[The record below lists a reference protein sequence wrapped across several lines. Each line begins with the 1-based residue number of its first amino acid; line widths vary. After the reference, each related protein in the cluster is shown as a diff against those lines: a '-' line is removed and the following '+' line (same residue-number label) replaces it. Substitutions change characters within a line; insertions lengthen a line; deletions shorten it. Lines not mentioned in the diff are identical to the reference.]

1 MAEKPTYTIP
11 GQAIAQNKWE
21 GKFYTN
27 TWTAGTGGTIEV
39 LEPATGTVLATVAKA
54 TGEDVHAAA
63 KRSAVAQAD
72 WAAKKPAERAAVLRR
87 AGDFFVTHAE
97 ELNEWV
103 QRETGAIAPKA
114 ALETQVAA
122 NECYDASALPH
133 HAQGDVLASDQDH
146 WSFAR
151 RLPAGVVGVISP
163 FNFPLILSI
172 RSVAP
177 ALALGN
183 SVILKP
189 DPRTPISG
197 GHMIMR
203 AFEEAGLPAGVLQVL
218 PGGVDAGV
226 ALTEAPEVRV
236 VSFTGS
242 TPAGRKV
249 GEACGKNLK
258 RAHLELGGN
267 NAVVVLPGA
276 DVAAAASAGAFGSFM
291 HQGQVCMTAGRHL
304 VHESIRDEY
313 VAALKEKAENLP
325 VGDPWAAQ
333 VALGPIIDERQ
344 RDNIDRIV
352 REAVTAGGSVE
363 AGGTYDGLFYKP
375 TVITGVNK
383 DNPAW
388 KQEIFGPVAP
398 IMTFDTIEE
407 AAQIVNSSEYGLAV
421 SILGD
426 VGESMKLADMVHSG
440 KVHINEQTVGDES
453 NAPFGG
459 VGDSGTGSRFGGY
472 SANIEAFTETQWLT
486 VRPDIAPYP
495 F

>member
-1 MAEKPTYTIP
+1 MTETMPYAIA
-11 GQAIAQNKWE
+11 GNAIAQETWE
-21 GKFYTN
+21 GKFFTD
-27 TWTAGTGGTIEV
+27 TWTTGTGGIIEV
-39 LEPATGTVLATVAKA
+39 QEPATGEVIATVAEA
-54 TGEDVHAAA
+54 TGQDVHAAA
-63 KRSAVAQAD
+63 QLSAAAQSE
-72 WAAKKPAERAAVLRR
+72 WAKTKPADRAAVLRK
-87 AGDFFVTHAE
+87 AGDFFVENTK

-103 QRETGAIAPKA
+103 QRETGAIGPKA
-114 ALETQVAA
+114 DLETQVAA
-122 NECYDASALPH
+122 NECYDAAALPH
-133 HAQGDVLASDQDH
+133 HTQGDVLASDEEH

-203 AFEEAGLPAGVLQVL
+203 AFEEAGLPPGVLQVL
-218 PGGVDAGV
+218 PGGVEAGV

-267 NAVVVLPGA
+267 NAIVVLPGA
-276 DVAAAASAGAFGSFM
+276 DVDAAASAGAFGSFM

-304 VHESIRDEY
+304 VHESLRDEY

-325 VGDPWAAQ
+325 LGDPWQDQ
-333 VALGPIIDERQ
+333 VALGPIIDEKQ
-344 RDNIDRIV
+344 RDNIDGIV
-352 REAVTAGGSVE
+352 RAAAEAGGRVE
-363 AGGTYDGLFYKP
+363 AGGTYEGLFYKP
-375 TVITGVNK
+375 TVITDVNE

-398 IMTFDTIEE
+398 IMTFTTVEE

-426 VGESMKLADMVHSG
+426 VGDSMKLADMVNSG

-472 SANIEAFTETQWLT
+472 AANIEAFTETQWLT
-486 VRPDIAPYP
+486 VRPEIAPYP